1 MRAVQISA
9 FGDPREVAKLIELP
23 DPAAPGPDEALV
35 QVEYAPINP
44 SDLLLIR
51 GLYGVRP
58 KLPATV
64 GSEGVGRV
72 RAVGSRVRELAVG
85 DWVLLPRQSP
95 AWQELMLAPAKDL
108 FAVPDGDP
116 QQLSMLA
123 VNPPTAALMLKSYVS
138 LSPGDWII
146 QNAGNSGVG
155 RAVAAFARESGLRL
169 ISVVRR
175 ESLIDELKAAGS
187 ELVLTEGR
195 DLAARVATATGKA
208 PVKLGLD
215 ALAGE
220 GGFSLAT
227 TLAPD
232 ATMVVYAALSG
243 KPSSINPLN
252 VIFRGLTIRGFWLG
266 HPSFKDTPAYH
277 EALRDSAGLVAG
289 GKLRVPVAATY
300 PIDRV
305 EEAIAHAQ
313 AGGKVLF
320 DMRAG

>member
-1 MRAVQISA
+1 MRAIQISA
-9 FGDPREVAKLIELP
+9 FGDPREVARLVELP
-23 DPAAPGPDEALV
+23 DPATPGPDEALV
-35 QVEYAPINP
+35 EVEYAPINP

-58 KLPATV
+58 SLPATV

-85 DWVLLPRQSP
+85 DRVLLPRQSF

-146 QNAGNSGVG
+146 QNTGNSGVG
-155 RAVAAFARESGLRL
+155 RAVAAFAREWGLRL

-175 ESLIDELKAAGS
+175 ESLIDELKDLGS
-187 ELVLTEGR
+187 EIVLTDGR
-195 DLAARVATATGKA
+195 DLAARVAAATGKA
-208 PVKLGLD
+208 PVKLALD

-266 HPSFKDTPAYH
+266 HPGFKDTPAYH
-277 EALRDSAGLVAG
+277 EALRDSAGLVAS

-300 PIDRV
+300 RIDRV

-320 DMRAG
+320 EMRAG